1 MISTL
6 PLIQGNTLT
15 YHQSGQP
22 AQLQVDTSDWSLN
35 CKKHSVL
42 ADPYRGK
49 GTHLLMRLLVP
60 TAQAPLS
67 SIQEPCPSLSPIG
80 GLLVY
85 SVRLV

>member
-1 MISTL
+1 MS
-6 PLIQGNTLT
+6 
-15 YHQSGQP
+15 HDFHASSHP